1 MSHVS
6 MPAVA
11 DEHLRVALEPD
22 VADDLVVVPVIDLD
36 QVQPGLDVGA
46 RRVVEHVQVGSEGQ
60 AVLGL
65 VQLGLPV
72 CRYCSAYRI
81 V

>member
-1 MSHVS
+1 MS
-6 MPAVA
+6 AVA

-22 VADDLVVVPVIDLD
+22 VADDLVVVTLAVLD

-60 AVLGL
+60 AVLWVIQL
-65 VQLGLPV
+65 VLPV
-72 CRYCSAYRI
+72 
-81 V
+81 